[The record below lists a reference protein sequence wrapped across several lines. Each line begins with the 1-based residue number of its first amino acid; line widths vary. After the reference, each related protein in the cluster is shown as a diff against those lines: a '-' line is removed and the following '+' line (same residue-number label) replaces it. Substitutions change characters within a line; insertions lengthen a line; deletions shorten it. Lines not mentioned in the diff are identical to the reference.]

1 VSGDL
6 PENWHELSL
15 GALWDRLNDP
25 ARFATPQST
34 VEAVL
39 YCVRARGLKAL
50 EEPANLERL
59 RRCDQAARDEIDRR
73 IADMIKKSVIRHE
86 PTF

>member
-1 VSGDL
+1 VSDL
-6 PENWHELSL
+6 PDNWNVSL
-15 GALWDRLNDP
+15 GALWEKLNDP
-25 ARFATPQST
+25 ARFSTPQST
-34 VEAVL
+34 VEAIL

-59 RRCDQAARDEIDRR
+59 RRCDQGARDEIDRR
-73 IADMIKKSVIRHE
+73 IEAMIKKGVIHE